1 MKKFIEEIKKRGIMD
16 RMVKSCIVANTITGR
31 NEIPVEAVEMML
43 TSEMNK
49 DDSLTEL
56 FVDAISDM
64 GFKAVTDMVQEE
76 VQKSEVQKSDEVT
89 LKDKVEV
96 LKFLHN
102 VMETIINLDDDLK

>member
-43 TSEMNK
+43 TSEMKK